1 MDKQLTNLEP
11 LEDELSR
18 VYTPPDSRSMVYS
31 CSSEEDGETR
41 RSRIDVGGKGKLDL
55 VAQVTE
61 LGDSRDSGGGD
72 IGNWIG
78 ETGATC

>member
-1 MDKQLTNLEP
+1 MFVSADRNQEGHVN
-11 LEDELSR
+11 
-18 VYTPPDSRSMVYS
+18 Y